1 MVVVDMEHHLAFG
14 TIPRSEYPIISDDH
28 DGAFGRADRGLSAGT
43 IVPQNDNTHLEH
55 AKNAA
60 AAAAVA
66 AAVAAAAVDAAAAF
80 AAEPST
86 STTHGSRSTIGSTAP
101 SKHNEA
107 RRKALRE
114 ANRIHCRETRERKRQ
129 RERLLL
135 EVSTRH

>member
-1 MVVVDMEHHLAFG
+1 MVVVEMEHHLAFR
-14 TIPRSEYPIISDDH
+14 TIPLSEYPILSDDH
-28 DGAFGRADRGLSAGT
+28 GGAFGRADRGLTADT
-43 IVPQNDNTHLEH
+43 IVPRTDNKHLEH

-66 AAVAAAAVDAAAAF
+66 AAVAAAAVDATAAV

-86 STTHGSRSTIGSTAP
+86 SKTHGSPPTIGSTVR

-107 RRKALRE
+107 QRKALRE

>member
-1 MVVVDMEHHLAFG
+1 MVVVEMEHHLAFG
-14 TIPRSEYPIISDDH
+14 AAPLLEYPIITGAH
-28 DGAFGRADRGLSAGT
+28 HHGAFGRADRGPFAGAK
-43 IVPQNDNTHLEH
+43 VPHTDDTNLEH

-66 AAVAAAAVDAAAAF
+66 AAAVDTADVVAA
-80 AAEPST
+80 ESLT
-86 STTHGSRSTIGSTAP
+86 SKAHGSPPTIGSTASP
-101 SKHNEA
+101 SKHNDG

-129 RERLLL
+129 RERMLL